1 MRGGFIQ
8 LFRLDGDDDGDD
20 ESAPEPSRHSWFG
33 PPEDELG
40 AVVPLQLV
48 VGRSEKGAVALR
60 HATVYSSG
68 VTLDVMGLARGL
80 SDAQANRVFHE
91 RHLFE
96 EDEEPSPAFLRIGL
110 ELPGGERVSN
120 LGGRRHRRRLLKPDV
135 EPAGPVFIEHGGGGG
150 QSGGG
155 RVSMNPGYWLWPLP
169 KRGTIR
175 VFCEWPLVEIPL
187 STAELDG
194 AALASAA
201 ERAVPVWPPG
211 LDLGRA
217 GA

>member
-1 MRGGFIQ
+1 
-8 LFRLDGDDDGDD
+8 
-20 ESAPEPSRHSWFG
+20 
-33 PPEDELG
+33 
-40 AVVPLQLV
+40 
-48 VGRSEKGAVALR
+48 
-60 HATVYSSG
+60 
-68 VTLDVMGLARGL
+68 
-80 SDAQANRVFHE
+80 
-91 RHLFE
+91 
-96 EDEEPSPAFLRIGL
+96 
-110 ELPGGERVSN
+110 
-120 LGGRRHRRRLLKPDV
+120 
-135 EPAGPVFIEHGGGGG
+135 
-150 QSGGG
+150 
-155 RVSMNPGYWLWPLP
+155 MNPGFWLWPLP